1 MGERSRGVVFGV
13 IAYLLWGA
21 FPLYW
26 PLLEPAGAIEILA
39 HRLIWSLVVMTGLV
53 IVLRRGVQ
61 FMGLIHDRRTFT
73 LLALAAVIVT
83 VNWATYIWGVNNDRV
98 VETSLGYFVNPLV
111 TMLLGVLV
119 LRERLT
125 RTQWLAV
132 GIAAVAVA
140 VLTVD
145 YGRLPWIA
153 LILAGTFGTYGLL
166 KKQAGAGAFES
177 LALETA
183 VMTPLALVYVV
194 CLALAGRSH
203 FAAEGPGHAAL
214 FVSAGVVTAVPLI
227 LFGASATRVP
237 LVTIG
242 LLQYLAPILQ
252 FGLGVLYFHE
262 RMSAGRWLGFGI
274 VWIALAVFT
283 WDALR
288 QRRRA
293 LIAVAPAAGA

>member
-1 MGERSRGVVFGV
+1 VGERSRGVVFGV
-13 IAYLLWGA
+13 TAYVLWGA

-26 PLLEPAGAIEILA
+26 PLLEPAGAFEILA

-61 FMGLIHDRRTFT
+61 FMALVHDPRTFR
-73 LLALAAVIVT
+73 LLALAAVVVT
-83 VNWATYIWGVNNDRV
+83 ANWVTYIWGVNNGRV

-125 RTQWLAV
+125 RTQWFAV

-140 VLTVD
+140 ILTLD

-166 KKQAGAGAFES
+166 KKQAAAGAFES

-194 CLALAGRSH
+194 GLALAGRSH
-203 FAAEGPGHAAL
+203 FASEGPGHTAL

-227 LFGASATRVP
+227 LFGAAATRVP

-252 FGLGVLYFHE
+252 FGLGVAYFHE
-262 RMSAGRWLGFGI
+262 RMSTGRWLGFGI
-274 VWIALAVFT
+274 VWVALAVFT
-283 WDALR
+283 WDALS
-288 QRRRA
+288 QRRQV
-293 LIAVAPAAGA
+293 AVAVAAVD

>member
-1 MGERSRGVVFGV
+1 MVFGV
-13 IAYLLWGA
+13 TAYVLWGA

-26 PLLEPAGAIEILA
+26 PLLEPAGAVEILA

-61 FMGLIHDRRTFT
+61 FVALLHDRRTST
-73 LLALAAVIVT
+73 LLALAAVVVT
-83 VNWATYIWGVNNDRV
+83 VNWGTYIWGVNSGRV

-125 RTQWLAV
+125 RIQWLAV
-132 GIAAVAVA
+132 GIAAVAVG

-153 LILAGTFGTYGLL
+153 LILAGSFGTYGLL

-177 LALETA
+177 LTLETA
-183 VMTPLALVYVV
+183 VMTPLALAYVV
-194 CLALAGRSH
+194 GLALAGRSH
-203 FAAEGPGHAAL
+203 FATEGPGHTAL

-227 LFGASATRVP
+227 LFGAAATRVP

-242 LLQYLAPILQ
+242 LLQYLAPVLQ

-262 RMSAGRWLGFGI
+262 RMSTGRWLGFGI
-274 VWIALAVFT
+274 VWVALAVFT
-283 WDALR
+283 WDALS
-288 QRRRA
+288 QRRQVPVPVA
-293 LIAVAPAAGA
+293 AVD

>member
-1 MGERSRGVVFGV
+1 VGERSRGVVFGV
-13 IAYLLWGA
+13 AAYVLWGA

-26 PLLEPAGAIEILA
+26 PLLEPAGAFEILA

-61 FMGLIHDRRTFT
+61 FMGLVHDRRTLT
-73 LLALAAVIVT
+73 LLTLAGLTVT
-83 VNWATYIWGVNNDRV
+83 VNWATYIWGVNNGRV

-132 GIAAVAVA
+132 GIAAVAVG

-153 LILAGTFGTYGLL
+153 LILAGSFGGYGLL
-166 KKQAGAGAFES
+166 KKQAAAGAFES

-183 VMTPLALVYVV
+183 VMTPLALAYVV
-194 CLALAGRSH
+194 GLAIAGRSH
-203 FAAEGPGHAAL
+203 FTTEGSGHTAL

-227 LFGASATRVP
+227 LFGAAATRVP

-252 FGLGVLYFHE
+252 FGLGVLHFHE
-262 RMSAGRWLGFGI
+262 QMSTGRWVGFGI

-283 WDALR
+283 WDALH
-288 QRRRA
+288 QRRRTV
-293 LIAVAPAAGA
+293 LAVAAAD

>member
-1 MGERSRGVVFGV
+1 VVFGV
-13 IAYLLWGA
+13 TAYVLWGA

-26 PLLEPAGAIEILA
+26 PLLEPAGAVEILA

-61 FMGLIHDRRTFT
+61 FVALLHDRRTST
-73 LLALAAVIVT
+73 LLALAAAVVT
-83 VNWATYIWGVNNDRV
+83 VNWGTYIWGVNSGRV

-125 RTQWLAV
+125 RIQWLAV
-132 GIAAVAVA
+132 GIAAVAVG

-153 LILAGTFGTYGLL
+153 LILAGSFGTYGLL

-177 LALETA
+177 LTLETA
-183 VMTPLALVYVV
+183 VMTPLALAYVV
-194 CLALAGRSH
+194 GLALAGHSH
-203 FAAEGPGHAAL
+203 FATEGPGHTAL

-227 LFGASATRVP
+227 LFGAAATRVP

-242 LLQYLAPILQ
+242 LLQYLAPVLQ

-262 RMSAGRWLGFGI
+262 RMSTGRWLGFGI
-274 VWIALAVFT
+274 VWVALAVFT
-283 WDALR
+283 WDALS
-288 QRRRA
+288 QRRQV
-293 LIAVAPAAGA
+293 AVAVAAVD